1 MIASLD
7 ADTKPRTDLAPRPK
21 RERNVGR
28 GKEVDGEDVDGEKE
42 DTEAV
47 TDGAYSTA
55 VAFAATVTT
64 FSMLI

>member
-7 ADTKPRTDLAPRPK
+7 ADTNPRADVAARPK
-21 RERNVGR
+21 RERNVGT
-28 GKEVDGEDVDGEKE
+28 VDKGD
-42 DTEAV
+42 DTEAA

-55 VAFAATVTT
+55 IAFAASVAT